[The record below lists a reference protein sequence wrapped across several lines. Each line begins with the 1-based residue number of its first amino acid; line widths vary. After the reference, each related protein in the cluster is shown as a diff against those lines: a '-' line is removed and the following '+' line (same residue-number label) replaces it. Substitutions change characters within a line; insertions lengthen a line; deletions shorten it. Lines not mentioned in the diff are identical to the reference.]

1 MIAWQPFNFEGT
13 SYSLD
18 HLHPRR
24 MGFEQPATGNAP
36 TRQFQVQVIFSLH
49 CFTRNLEDGEPAP
62 VKAMSYSD
70 SRETRIFD
78 FTRYELS
85 KQLPA
90 IVQQLQGRKCFHSGK
105 GNYFVIE
112 LVSDA
117 GEQNEYE
124 VYFDASRSSE
134 RGVINLF
141 VQSAY
146 IRDKA
151 HTGNRPRKKPI
162 KFDIILFNT
171 LHGRPIRMPE

>member
-1 MIAWQPFNFEGT
+1 MIAWQPFNYEGT
-13 SYSLD
+13 SYSLA

-24 MGFEQPATGNAP
+24 MEFEQPATSIAQA
-36 TRQFQVQVIFSLH
+36 RKFQVRVIFSLH
-49 CFTRNLEDGEPAP
+49 CFTRKLKDGESVPA
-62 VKAMSYSD
+62 KAMLYSD

-78 FTRYELS
+78 FSRYELS

-90 IVQQLQGRKCFHSGK
+90 IVEQLQGRKCFHSGK

-124 VYFDASRSSE
+124 VYFGASCSSE

-162 KFDIILFNT
+162 KFDIILFNV
-171 LHGRPIRMPE
+171 LNGRPIRVPK